1 MHENLDTPNT
11 FERVMHRI
19 PEGTLLR
26 WLFRGLLIATIA
38 VLGFDLK
45 NLIEAEPPD
54 WPGADRTSPL
64 TMEPAKPQDHVRPYL
79 PRTSPVRRG
88 GGVVRLPGFRDGVDP
103 KLMDQKMIFRLAEKG
118 AAAAVG
124 RIEQGTAEDFERFIL
139 ANEGKVKSLAI
150 HSPGGSVSDALAM
163 ARLIRKTRL
172 DTEVPDNGYCASSC
186 PLAYSGGVK
195 RIAGKRS
202 WIGVHQV
209 YTVPSAIGNIH
220 DGLEEAQRIS
230 AVSQQHLVD
239 MGVDPRV
246 WIHAM
251 RTPKDKLYIFTPEQL
266 EEYKLATTVTG
277 LKKKP
282 AKVKVRKKRE
292 KHSG

>member
-1 MHENLDTPNT
+1 MHDNLDMPNM
-11 FERVMHRI
+11 FERVMQRI
-19 PEGTLLR
+19 PEGVLLK
-26 WLFRGLLIATIA
+26 WLFRGLLVSTMA

-45 NLIEAEPPD
+45 NLLEAEPPD
-54 WPGADRTSPL
+54 WPGAERTTPL
-64 TMEPAKPQDHVRPYL
+64 TMDPAKPKDHVRPYL
-79 PRTSPVRRG
+79 PRTNPVRRG
-88 GGVVRLPGFRDGVDP
+88 GGTVRLPGFDDGFDP
-103 KLMDQKMIFRLAEKG
+103 KIMDRKMVFRMGKKG

-124 RIEQGTAEDFERFIL
+124 RIEPGTAEDFERFVL
-139 ANEGKVKSLAI
+139 ANEGKLKSVAL

-163 ARLIRKTRL
+163 AALIRKTKL
-172 DTEVPDNGYCASSC
+172 DTSVPNNGYCASSC

-195 RIAGKRS
+195 RLAGKRS

-266 EEYKLATTVTG
+266 DEYKLATSVAG
-277 LKKKP
+277 LKRKP
-282 AKVKVRKKRE
+282 KRVTT
-292 KHSG
+292 KS